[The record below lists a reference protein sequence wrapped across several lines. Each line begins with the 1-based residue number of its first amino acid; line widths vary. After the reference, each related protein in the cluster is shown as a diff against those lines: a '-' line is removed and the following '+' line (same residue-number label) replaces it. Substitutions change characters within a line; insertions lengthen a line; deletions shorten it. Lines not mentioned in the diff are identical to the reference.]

1 MPGYSRVPAAAVLA
15 AALLAVALSAC
26 SHGSAPAPAQPAATA
41 TAVSDVPAAAA
52 TAVSAVPAAETAT
65 QFTKS
70 LHATSFQ
77 PADMSGGLGGLT
89 GGRAVVNGA
98 KYGINCF
105 ATHAAMTAWV
115 NASSSLG
122 VSPKWESGACVAYP
136 SVNG

>member
-1 MPGYSRVPAAAVLA
+1 MSGYSRVPAAAVLA
-15 AALLAVALSAC
+15 VAAVALSAC

-41 TAVSDVPAAAA
+41 TAVS
-52 TAVSAVPAAETAT
+52 AVPAPETAA

-70 LHATSFQ
+70 LGATSFQ
-77 PADMSGGLGGLT
+77 PADMSGKLGGLT
-89 GGRAVVNGA
+89 GGRAVINGA

-122 VSPKWESGACVAYP
+122 VSPKWESATCVAYP